1 MNYYLTFDIGTKNLA
16 YCIAKYDKSKNIIS
30 KQIEII
36 DCDVVNIA
44 DVSLLCKEI
53 KNKRAI
59 CNNKAHF
66 YSLKDKKNHADINNI
81 TGYCKSHHKIIQEQN
96 KNNKI
101 NKTTDLNIQ
110 TFRMSSNPLFT
121 ANLNTRL
128 ERLLMFLD
136 KLFIIINTPY
146 NLKNNKIQNLKIY
159 IENQPALITPIMKT
173 ISVCIFTYFL
183 YKKLYFPN
191 VINSVNFISANS
203 KTNKVFIDLM
213 KKKYNIYSYIT
224 NFKNYNN
231 RKNFSIEIATQIA
244 NRLSNTKNLLNI
256 INTSKFYVLIK
267 KDDLADTFLYVLYA
281 ILCL

>member
-1 MNYYLTFDIGTKNLA
+1 
-16 YCIAKYDKSKNIIS
+16 
-30 KQIEII
+30 
-36 DCDVVNIA
+36 
-44 DVSLLCKEI
+44 
-53 KNKRAI
+53 
-59 CNNKAHF
+59 
-66 YSLKDKKNHADINNI
+66 
-81 TGYCKSHHKIIQEQN
+81 
-96 KNNKI
+96 
-101 NKTTDLNIQ
+101 
-110 TFRMSSNPLFT
+110 
-121 ANLNTRL
+121 
-128 ERLLMFLD
+128 
-136 KLFIIINTPY
+136 
-146 NLKNNKIQNLKIY
+146 LKIY